1 MLHSQ
6 NKHAIFAVT
15 PERLR
20 MRLTGAHGT
29 RVRSG
34 LAVLPP
40 QVRLVKPM
48 GLKLY
53 CNRYGHFKDALVC
66 SVNCPYRTRCGD
78 FALFYDEH
86 RDDIDALVGNYYDGR
101 RAKETH
107 APPVVVASRRS
118 LPVVVVP
125 VMKPVATG
133 VVNMR
138 ELIRLEVKRE
148 MAEATY
154 IWIDKDGRAELL
166 GQEEVLR
173 RAARG
178 TKPLTIYKVAQEM
191 ELKFQLVPR
200 KRIERARR
208 LAEVEA
214 ERTVARRT
222 RRTTAKPA
230 ASPQA
235 FDELDEETP
244 ASNIAPAAPRRTR
257 RPRTLKAVS

>member
-1 MLHSQ
+1 
-6 NKHAIFAVT
+6 
-15 PERLR
+15 
-20 MRLTGAHGT
+20 
-29 RVRSG
+29 
-34 LAVLPP
+34 
-40 QVRLVKPM
+40 M

-53 CNRYGHFKDALVC
+53 CNRYAHFKDALVC
-66 SVNCPYRTRCGD
+66 SVNCPYRTRCQD

-86 RDDIDALVGNYYDGR
+86 REAVDTLVGDYYAGR
-101 RAKETH
+101 RAAQDKPQSPSAVAH
-107 APPVVVASRRS
+107 ASRM
-118 LPVVVVP
+118 LPVVRVS
-125 VMKPVATG
+125 KPIATA
-133 VVNMR
+133 VDMR

-148 MAEATY
+148 MAEATF

-208 LAEVEA
+208 LAEVEQ
-214 ERTVARRT
+214 ERAVARRT
-222 RRTTAKPA
+222 RRTN
-230 ASPQA
+230 ASNAGSASA

-244 ASNIAPAAPRRTR
+244 ASNNIAAATRPATRRTR

>member
-1 MLHSQ
+1 
-6 NKHAIFAVT
+6 
-15 PERLR
+15 
-20 MRLTGAHGT
+20 
-29 RVRSG
+29 
-34 LAVLPP
+34 
-40 QVRLVKPM
+40 M
-48 GLKLY
+48 GLNLY
-53 CNRYGHFKDALVC
+53 CNRYAHFKDALVC
-66 SVNCPYRTRCGD
+66 SVNCPYRTRCQD

-86 RDDIDALVGNYYDGR
+86 REAVDTLVGDYYAGR
-101 RAKETH
+101 RAQEKPQQQS
-107 APPVVVASRRS
+107 PPAVATASRM
-118 LPVVVVP
+118 LPVVRVS
-125 VMKPVATG
+125 KPTANAVD
-133 VVNMR
+133 MR

-148 MAEATY
+148 MAEATF

-208 LAEVEA
+208 LAEVEQ
-214 ERTVARRT
+214 ERATARRT
-222 RRTTAKPA
+222 RRTTAATAP
-230 ASPQA
+230 A

-244 ASNIAPAAPRRTR
+244 ASASNNSIAAAPRPATRRTR

>member
-1 MLHSQ
+1 
-6 NKHAIFAVT
+6 
-15 PERLR
+15 
-20 MRLTGAHGT
+20 
-29 RVRSG
+29 
-34 LAVLPP
+34 
-40 QVRLVKPM
+40 M
-48 GLKLY
+48 GLNLY
-53 CNRYGHFKDALVC
+53 CNRYAHFKDALVC
-66 SVNCPYRTRCGD
+66 SVNCPYRTRCQD

-86 RDDIDALVGNYYDGR
+86 REAVDTLVGDYYAGR
-101 RAKETH
+101 RAAQEKPQQS
-107 APPVVVASRRS
+107 PPAVAHASRM
-118 LPVVVVP
+118 LPVVRAS
-125 VMKPVATG
+125 KPTASAVD
-133 VVNMR
+133 MR

-148 MAEATY
+148 MAEATF

-208 LAEVEA
+208 LAEVEQ
-214 ERTVARRT
+214 ERATARRT
-222 RRTTAKPA
+222 RRTTAATTP
-230 ASPQA
+230 A

-244 ASNIAPAAPRRTR
+244 ASASNNIAAAPRPATRRTR